1 MNAKELQ
8 CERVPTVANISTR
21 CTNTNVVNF
30 VLGSMELAQVAVT
43 GLLRCLDI
51 SLEEYLWGIVTHT
64 RVNLQT
70 GRPVCPDRMSF
81 SLEGHEKH
89 YVKLA
94 CDGVEVGSIPSNVIL
109 QKERPV
115 CMSIEGHGDH

>member
-1 MNAKELQ
+1 
-8 CERVPTVANISTR
+8 
-21 CTNTNVVNF
+21 
-30 VLGSMELAQVAVT
+30 
-43 GLLRCLDI
+43 
-51 SLEEYLWGIVTHT
+51 
-64 RVNLQT
+64 
-70 GRPVCPDRMSF
+70 MSF

-115 CMSIEGHGDH
+115 CMSIEVNCAVVGCCIVHSWVDHWCTDDSWVWRIPKHYTAALLHNIQHNQLLHQCLKYYITKEPKCYTTTNAAPAYYTEAP